1 MSTPAGLTE
10 HVIAVRPVQG
20 GWCVVCELVG
30 PSTMFLSAQKAEAY
44 GRRLA
49 VLLGDRGYDIRLVVH
64 DQRDAVV
71 ATAQYFGAIPALT
84 EPSKSKPDSAWR
96 FTVPLNAQEPA

>member
-1 MSTPAGLTE
+1 MSTPVGSVE
-10 HVIAVRPVQG
+10 HVVAVRPVQG
-20 GWCVVCELVG
+20 GWCVVCEFVG

-49 VLLGDRGYDIRLVVH
+49 VLLGDRGYDIRLIVH

-71 ATAQYFGAIPALT
+71 ATAQYFGAIPVLT
-84 EPSKSKPDSAWR
+84 EPAKSKPDSTWR
-96 FTVPLNAQEPA
+96 FTVPVIAQEPA